1 MKLVQLVYFCTASR
15 YHSITK
21 AAKELYVT
29 QPAISSAI
37 RSLEEEFSICLF
49 IRNNNKLTLT
59 DEGEKF
65 YQRAEEL
72 LKHSRSIET
81 EFKDLGKS
89 KMSVAVGIPP
99 MLSTVYFPKLM
110 YALQNEFHQL
120 NIKLYEYGSIKACQL
135 VQDNLLD
142 FAIVNMELPESDK
155 LNHVIL
161 DKDEFLFCVSKKHSL
176 ANQKIITLDMI
187 ENVPL
192 ILGNTDSVQAKTLEN
207 QFQLAGKT
215 PNIILYTS
223 QVRTTINFL
232 SDNNSGAFLYASML
246 SDYPDFIGIPMKPSI
261 KQNVGLVWKKGKY
274 LSSNFKK
281 LISFTQ
287 NYFDLI

>member
-89 KMSVAVGIPP
+89 RMSVSVGIPP

-110 YALQNEFHQL
+110 YVLQNEFPQL
-120 NIKLYEYGSIKACQL
+120 NIKLYEYGSIKACQF
-135 VQDNLLD
+135 VQEDLLD

-155 LNHVIL
+155 LNHAIL
-161 DKDEFLFCVSKKHSL
+161 DQDEFLFCVSRRHPL
-176 ANQKIITLDMI
+176 ANRKIITLDMLEDI
-187 ENVPL
+187 PL

-223 QVRTTINFL
+223 QVKTTINFL
-232 SDNNSGAFLYASML
+232 SDHKSGAFLYASML
-246 SDYPDFIGIPMKPSI
+246 CDYPDFIGIPMKPSI

-281 LISFTQ
+281 LITFTKD
-287 NYFDLI
+287 YFNS